1 MIDKI
6 TVGSGSRRTTIAM
19 DRDKAERRSVAGA
32 IKGFLFPTKEAHQAA
47 MEQGRR
53 NRANDTL
60 ASRMA
65 FA

>member
-6 TVGSGSRRTTIAM
+6 TVGSGNRRTSIQM
-19 DRDKAERRSVAGA
+19 VRNKAERRSVAGA
-32 IKGFLFPTKEAHQAA
+32 IKGFLFPTPEAHRAA

-53 NRANDTL
+53 NRAANPL
-60 ASRMA
+60 NRAA

>member
-6 TVGSGSRRTTIAM
+6 TVGSGNSRTSIEM
-19 DRDKAERRSVAGA
+19 VRDKQQRRSVAGA

-47 MEQGRR
+47 MDQGRK
-53 NRANDTL
+53 NRDANPMN
-60 ASRMA
+60 RMA